1 MFIMQLLIDKEY
13 ICTGPTFNKNLL
25 DVLVGDDT
33 VDEILTVLFS
43 TSMFVGTLI
52 GLLLDNTIPGW
63 F

>member
-1 MFIMQLLIDKEY
+1 MFIMQLLINKEY
-13 ICTGPTFNKNLL
+13 ICTGPTFNKILL

>member
-1 MFIMQLLIDKEY
+1 MQLLIDKEY
-13 ICTGPTFNKNLL
+13 IYAGPTFNKILL

-52 GLLLDNTIPGW
+52 GLILDNTIPGW

>member
-1 MFIMQLLIDKEY
+1 MQLLIDKEY
-13 ICTGPTFNKNLL
+13 IYAGPTFNKILL

-33 VDEILTVLFS
+33 VYEILTVLFS

-52 GLLLDNTIPGW
+52 GLILDNTIPGW

>member
-1 MFIMQLLIDKEY
+1 MQLLIDKEY
-13 ICTGPTFNKNLL
+13 IYAGRTFNKILV

-63 F
+63 FE